1 MFMSIYMVQHSFSK
15 PEWLQEWN
23 DWYANN
29 LKVFMTIPGIFTA
42 QRFQALHGSP
52 PRFMAV
58 YTVDPN
64 VFESKIYLDNGG
76 GGKASERFRPAY
88 SVWIR
93 NLFEGLGEVP
103 AVALDQYLVIKDGAD
118 QTMHANDLEFQVLK
132 TTGFHQTTPKRGIK
146 VVAETQLSGLSQL
159 EDLTIYRPITAQ
171 MKPH

>member
-1 MFMSIYMVQHSFSK
+1 MSIYMVQHSFSK

-29 LKVFMTIPGIFTA
+29 LKVFMTIPGIYTA
-42 QRFQALHGSP
+42 QRFQALEGSP

-93 NLFEGLGEVP
+93 NLFEGLLEVP
-103 AVALDQYLVIKDGAD
+103 KVALDQYLVIKDGD
-118 QTMHANDLEFQVLK
+118 TPRMRVNDLTLEVLQ
-132 TTGFHQTTPKRGIK
+132 TTGFHQTTPMRGIK
-146 VVAETQLSGLSQL
+146 VIVEDQLKDIPQEEG
-159 EDLTIYRPITAQ
+159 LTIYRPITAQ
-171 MKPH
+171 MKPN